1 MSSTN
6 FATERADTFLRSG
19 AEDVAPA
26 RPRESTPNIA
36 FVGFEN
42 AGEAQRAAGAAFD
55 ALRPWLARQRRSS
68 FVAGPRRVLEA
79 ERDDRERRLTL
90 RGIPIGRL
98 IAPDDPMK
106 KSGHGFELALPPRA
120 GASTSAGA
128 ARVIDGALAARAAAL
143 RYERGDSHAEDEGS
157 PN

>member
-19 AEDVAPA
+19 ADAVA
-26 RPRESTPNIA
+26 RTSESTPRVA
-36 FVGFEN
+36 FIGFEN
-42 AGEAQRAAGAAFD
+42 PGDARRAAGAAFD
-55 ALRPWLARQRRSS
+55 ALRPWLARQRRAS
-68 FVAGPRRVLEA
+68 FVPGPRRVLEA

-98 IAPDDPMK
+98 IEPDDPTE
-106 KSGHGFELALPPRA
+106 KSGYGFELTLPPRA

-128 ARVIDGALAARAAAL
+128 ARVVDGALAAQAAAL
-143 RYERGDSHAEDEGS
+143 RYERDDSYGEGEGS

>member
-19 AEDVAPA
+19 AEGVAPA
-26 RPRESTPNIA
+26 RARESTPNIA

-55 ALRPWLARQRRSS
+55 ALRPWLARQRRTS
-68 FVAGPRRVLEA
+68 FVPGPRRVLEA
-79 ERDDRERRLTL
+79 EHDDRERRLTL

-98 IAPDDPMK
+98 TAPDDPTE
-106 KSGHGFELALPPRA
+106 KSGYGFELTLPPRA

-128 ARVIDGALAARAAAL
+128 ARVVDGALAAQAAAL
-143 RYERGDSHAEDEGS
+143 RYERGESHAEDEGS
-157 PN
+157 PA